1 MRSTQTEA
9 ELEAAEKT
17 WETRITAQQA
27 VIDALRQENQSL
39 RQSLQAA
46 EEKAQPSYQLEAE
59 HSALQAA
66 HTEATK
72 ALAVLHGRI
81 TELEG
86 QLESSGAAVQ
96 PAGAAAASSAA
107 SAAEHQIVKVF
118 QHLTRLK
125 IAAIEGDAAT
135 YNVTLLARKHKKVH
149 FSLKFVK
156 GASGS
161 AAVQYTPQSGAEA
174 LPEYMQGA
182 IEFDVSQAPVFIS
195 KMLDATFAS

>member
-9 ELEAAEKT
+9 ELGAAEKA
-17 WETRITAQQA
+17 WEGRINAQQA
-27 VIDALRQENQSL
+27 VIDALRQENESL
-39 RQSLQAA
+39 RQSLQTA
-46 EEKAQPSYQLEAE
+46 EAKAQPSYELEAE

-72 ALAVLHGRI
+72 ALAVLHSRI

-86 QLESSGAAVQ
+86 QMQLSGAAV
-96 PAGAAAASSAA
+96 PAAGAAAASSAA

-125 IAAIEGDAAT
+125 IAAIDGDAAS

-161 AAVQYTPQSGAEA
+161 AAVQYKPVSGADA
-174 LPEYMQGA
+174 LPDFMQGA

-195 KMLDATFAS
+195 KMLDATFA